1 MKKKWSD
8 LKLATKRRVAA
19 LKRGSTQA
27 GGGQADPSLP
37 LSPTEEK
44 IASIIGPELGSV
56 VSGGGGG
63 GGGDTGGL
71 AAKPEESGNRQE
83 ARFPPQGGDGA
94 AKPEPVPRRAT
105 GHGRAPSAAPRPLFI
120 MAELL
125 ERQTEMCHLLA
136 TVVTSLEAINN
147 TLKQINDNIKK

>member
-44 IASIIGPELGSV
+44 IASIIGSELGSV
-56 VSGGGGG
+56 VSSGG

-71 AAKPEESGNRQE
+71 AAKSEESGNRQE
-83 ARFPPQGGDGA
+83 ARSPPQGGDGA

-105 GHGRAPSAAPRPLFI
+105 EHGRAPSAAPRPLFI

-136 TVVTSLEAINN
+136 TVATSLEAINN